1 MREVEGWPALNNVL
15 DEQKLIKDKALG
27 RLGRSE
33 TEGTISRIDFTNK
46 KNSNWSGQE

>member
-1 MREVEGWPALNNVL
+1 MNKVL

-27 RLGRSE
+27 RSERSE

-46 KNSNWSGQE
+46 KSSN